1 MDHTTRMDRDEQDP
15 TEPSVGQNT
24 EDTKDGTP
32 SNTWSKKTYPPISCT
47 GLGLKRATEA
57 HVYTAGPVETNA
69 AMTDLTNIDAV
80 PRVSH
85 QKEAP
90 DSEVADGPK
99 TEAERDHEKA
109 EKPFSDMRPPRYPSM
124 RDLETLAD
132 GRLIISDELELPTY
146 DFGRDVNKGG
156 RSSRMLSCGALTER
170 VDKEMQYDGSKQE
183 ASWSLSADE
192 LEELRKLPIWRELT
206 QSEKNMCMR
215 ITVFP

>member
-1 MDHTTRMDRDEQDP
+1 MNHTTRMDRDEQDP

-90 DSEVADGPK
+90 DSEVAEAIQRYAS
-99 TEAERDHEKA
+99 TEVPIDER
-109 EKPFSDMRPPRYPSM
+109 PR
-124 RDLETLAD
+124 
-132 GRLIISDELELPTY
+132 
-146 DFGRDVNKGG
+146 DFGRWKANHLG
-156 RSSRMLSCGALTER
+156 
-170 VDKEMQYDGSKQE
+170 
-183 ASWSLSADE
+183 
-192 LEELRKLPIWRELT
+192 
-206 QSEKNMCMR
+206 
-215 ITVFP
+215 